1 MNAQMV
7 VLHASPEVFSG
18 VQIKVQF
25 KMKLKHTI
33 QIEMRDGVAVSP
45 NA

>member
-7 VLHASPEVFSG
+7 VLHAKPAVLSG

-25 KMKLKHTI
+25 KIKFKHTI
-33 QIEMRDGVAVSP
+33 QIEMRVGVAVSP
-45 NA
+45 KA

>member
-7 VLHASPEVFSG
+7 VLHAKPAVLSG

-25 KMKLKHTI
+25 KIKLKHTI
-33 QIEMRDGVAVSP
+33 QIEMRVGVEVSP